1 MGAIRR
7 WLGTKVSSSGEL
19 GEASELGE
27 SPELGEDRAHAP
39 YKFDHGHDHGRNRK
53 GS

>member
-7 WLGTKVSSSGEL
+7 WLGTKVSSSG
-19 GEASELGE
+19 
-27 SPELGEDRAHAP
+27 ELGEDRAHAP